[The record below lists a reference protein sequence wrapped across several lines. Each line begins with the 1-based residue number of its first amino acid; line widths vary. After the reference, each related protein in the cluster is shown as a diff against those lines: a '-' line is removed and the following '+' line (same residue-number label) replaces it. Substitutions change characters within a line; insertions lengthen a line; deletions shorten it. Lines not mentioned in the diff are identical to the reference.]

1 VREEPFVCVLCVHHS
16 FCTDL
21 QCFRQFAQFFLL
33 QLLLRLP
40 AAASLLRARLRRR
53 SLAFRW
59 RARDS
64 SLLKPAAFSVK
75 QEKKNVC
82 FFGLKQRF
90 GQGSNVAAVVP
101 VADALSLSCL
111 ANLTDLSCSSLPFW
125 ADLTHVQC
133 AFVAPRCF
141 EAAPSLSVLSR
152 SCCLAWTNK
161 TLDALS
167 LQRVSSLSSAG
178 FSALN
183 ATMLVRLVQKHGTK
197 IGKRKDNM
205 IVVVV
210 VVLNKTIF
218 SGIFVCWS
226 TFYS

>member
-1 VREEPFVCVLCVHHS
+1 MLSSVCAVLPFATV
-16 FCTDL
+16 
-21 QCFRQFAQFFLL
+21 A
-33 QLLLRLP
+33 P
-40 AAASLLRARLRRR
+40 AACCGVSPACAASS
-53 SLAFRW
+53 SLAGI
-59 RARDS
+59 
-64 SLLKPAAFSVK
+64 SLACSRQLAPQACGLLGKTR
-75 QEKKNVC
+75 KKNVC